1 MKHIFLGIFFLSSF
15 TISGAQASEKVM
27 TDQKPVTAPGVAS
40 MWVNWIKDK
49 GEKFDFE
56 MVIKNESDKGIIVYL
71 YEISCDRGSRHG
83 EVKHTF
89 FNTGERTIDFRPH
102 EQKKFGLV
110 CRHEE
115 EAKGDYKITIG
126 SVYDNP
132 SGDGKITGKKI
143 ANNLVWKKADK
154 AE

>member
-1 MKHIFLGIFFLSSF
+1 MKHLFLSIFFM
-15 TISGAQASEKVM
+15 TAVTQAGDKIM

-40 MWVNWIKDK
+40 MWINWVKDK
-49 GEKFDFE
+49 GKKFDFE
-56 MVIKNESDKGIIVYL
+56 MVIKNESDKGIIIFL
-71 YEISCDRGSRHG
+71 YEISCDRGNRHG

-110 CRHEE
+110 CRYDEE
-115 EAKGDYKITIG
+115 TKGEYKVTIG
-126 SVYDNP
+126 SIYDNP

-143 ANNLVWKKADK
+143 ANNLVWKKAQ
-154 AE
+154 